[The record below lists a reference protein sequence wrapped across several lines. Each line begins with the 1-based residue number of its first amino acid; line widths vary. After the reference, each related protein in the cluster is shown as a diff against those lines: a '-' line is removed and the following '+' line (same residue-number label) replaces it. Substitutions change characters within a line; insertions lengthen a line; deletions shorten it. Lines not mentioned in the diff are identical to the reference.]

1 MRFRGPL
8 DLETFDAEPKNPNI
22 RAFFNVLTW
31 ADEIGSGVK
40 NMNKFVNAYT
50 GGAHPF
56 FIEDEPFLSVI
67 PMVIFEVGDL
77 YRLYL
82 SLSQLTEEE
91 LGKERSDILRSLPLD
106 LSLKKLTNQDELI
119 LKLVGSWQ
127 EKSEELENIRLLIN
141 SNIALDELKKVGSW
155 KEKSG
160 ELLKKRGKVLLG
172 TLLLTLLP
180 VSLEELASI
189 LGYRSKERYRDDYV
203 KPLKDNGLIGHIG
216 TSE

>member
-1 MRFRGPL
+1 M
-8 DLETFDAEPKNPNI
+8 ETFDAEPKNPNI

-77 YRLYL
+77 YRLYV
-82 SLSQLTEEE
+82 SLSQLTEDE
-91 LGKERSDILRSLPLD
+91 LGVDRIGRLRSLAFD
-106 LSLKKLTNQDELI
+106 LSLKEIADWDKLVLQ
-119 LKLVGSWQ
+119 LVGSW
-127 EKSEELENIRLLIN
+127 E
-141 SNIALDELKKVGSW
+141 
-155 KEKSG
+155 EKSG

-172 TLLLTLLP
+172 TLFLTLLP

-189 LGYRSKERYRDDYV
+189 LGYRSKE
-203 KPLKDNGLIGHIG
+203 
-216 TSE
+216 

>member
-1 MRFRGPL
+1 
-8 DLETFDAEPKNPNI
+8 LETFDAEPKNPNI

-77 YRLYL
+77 YRLYV
-82 SLSQLTEEE
+82 SLSQLTEDE
-91 LGKERSDILRSLPLD
+91 LGVDRIGRLRSLAFD
-106 LSLKKLTNQDELI
+106 LSLKEIADWDKLVLQ
-119 LKLVGSWQ
+119 LVGSWE
-127 EKSEELENIRLLIN
+127 EKSE
-141 SNIALDELKKVGSW
+141 
-155 KEKSG
+155 

-172 TLLLTLLP
+172 TLFLTLLP

-203 KPLKDNGLIGHIG
+203 KPLKDNGLIGYTLEQANDPNQQYKITQRG
-216 TSE
+216 INFLMGSAI

>member
-1 MRFRGPL
+1 
-8 DLETFDAEPKNPNI
+8 
-22 RAFFNVLTW
+22 
-31 ADEIGSGVK
+31 
-40 NMNKFVNAYT
+40 MNKFVNAHT

-77 YRLYL
+77 YRLYV

-91 LGKERSDILRSLPLD
+91 IGVGRIARLRSLAFD
-106 LSLKKLTNQDELI
+106 LSLKEIADWDKLVLQ
-119 LKLVGSWQ
+119 LVGSW
-127 EKSEELENIRLLIN
+127 EDKSRELDNIRFLIN
-141 SNIALDELKKVGSW
+141 SNITLNELKKARSW
-155 KEKSG
+155 EEKSG

-203 KPLKDNGLIGHIG
+203 KPLKDNGLIGYTLEQANDPNQQYRITQRG
-216 TSE
+216 INFLMGSAI